1 MREQK
6 QERNEHMCEPY
17 SLQEWL
23 VSIAMHNEAFR
34 QQLRDCPRETLE
46 RELGLSFPVGVTI
59 HVHEE
64 TATSIH
70 LVLPMQ
76 STKDE
81 TKDVA
86 AEELAAV
93 TTDHV

>member
-1 MREQK
+1 
-6 QERNEHMCEPY
+6 MCEPY

-34 QQLRDCPRETLE
+34 QQLQEYPRETLE
-46 RELGLSFPVGVTI
+46 RELGLSFPTEVTI

-70 LVLPMQ
+70 LVLPMK
-76 STKDE
+76 STVDE
-81 TKDVA
+81 PREVA

-93 TTDHV
+93 TTGHL